1 MSAMKRLAPLSV
13 IGLVMLVACGSSAS
27 SAEMPGGR
35 VRRLQPGDSLPNLTR
50 VAGYAGTLPGAD
62 RATIETWLTLHP
74 DGSYRIRERNLRR
87 ATAPIVTVGRWSVS
101 RDSVPQVA
109 LLAGDSV
116 THRFA
121 MRGALTLAALNA
133 DGSAIDTED
142 NVELVRVSMPAE
154 LGATVHM
161 RGEFKNF
168 ADAATLNSCNGG
180 VMFPVTGEGGFV
192 ALQGAHREQH
202 LGTGAAILIDA
213 VGRLEMKPGAEDST
227 TVETFVVESYTVV
240 ERKERCNATAV
251 HALIAI
257 GDWQLGALDGVKL
270 PELART
276 QQPTL
281 RFVLSEPLMFGN
293 GGCNRFTGRPVLRG
307 LRLVPGAV
315 ASTKMFCGD
324 EGVMPREQAYNAA
337 LSGGGYFRLDG
348 AELVLS
354 RAGTEVARF
363 WRR

>member
-1 MSAMKRLAPLSV
+1 MSAMKRFAPLSV
-13 IGLVMLVACGSSAS
+13 IAVMMLVACGSSAS

-35 VRRLQPGDSLPNLTR
+35 VRRLAAGDSLPNLTR
-50 VAGYAGTLPGAD
+50 VAGYAGTLPGDD

-87 ATAPIVTVGRWSVS
+87 NTEPVVTVGRWSVN

-109 LLAGDSV
+109 LHAGDSI

-121 MRGALTLAALNA
+121 MRGALTLTAVNA
-133 DGSAIDTED
+133 DGTAIDTKQS
-142 NVELVRVSMPAE
+142 VELVRVSMPAE
-154 LGATVHM
+154 LGAQVVI

-180 VMFPVTGEGGFV
+180 VMFPVSGEGGFV
-192 ALQGAHREQH
+192 ALQRAHREQH
-202 LGTGAAILIDA
+202 LGSGAAILIDA
-213 VGRLEMKPGAEDST
+213 VGRLVMKPGAEDST
-227 TVETFVVESYTVV
+227 LVETFVVESYTVV
-240 ERKERCNATAV
+240 DREERCNATSV
-251 HALIAI
+251 HALVAI
-257 GDWQLGALDGVKL
+257 GDWQLGALDGIKL
-270 PELART
+270 PELARAL
-276 QQPTL
+276 QPTL
-281 RFVLSEPLMFGN
+281 RFVLSEPSMFGN

-307 LRLVPGAV
+307 LNLVAAPV
-315 ASTKMFCGD
+315 TSTKMACAD
-324 EGVMPREQAYNAA
+324 EGVMAREQTYIAA
-337 LSGGGYFRLDG
+337 LSGGGYFRLEG